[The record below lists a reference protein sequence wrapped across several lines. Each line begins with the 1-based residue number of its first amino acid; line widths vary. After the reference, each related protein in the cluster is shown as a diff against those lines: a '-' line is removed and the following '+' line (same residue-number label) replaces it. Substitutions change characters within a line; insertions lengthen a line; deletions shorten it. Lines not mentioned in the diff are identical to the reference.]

1 MNTQPQPHLL
11 VVDDDSQ
18 IRELLQEYLAEN
30 GMGVS
35 VALNGAQMS
44 QILADEVIDLVELAG
59 TWTEG
64 LAVWGN
70 PSEIA
75 DRLC

>member
-1 MNTQPQPHLL
+1 
-11 VVDDDSQ
+11 
-18 IRELLQEYLAEN
+18 
-30 GMGVS
+30 MGVS

-44 QILADEVIDLVELAG
+44 QIVADEVIDLVELAG